1 VKPST
6 LLSLW
11 RNSDVRLL
19 LLTNTLLRPFYRL
32 CFLASASRH
41 GLLAALGGGARTF
54 ESLATDFAD
63 DPRDHDA
70 LRAWLE
76 VGCLVGDL
84 KHEDGQYSV
93 HGFFGR
99 RLAQRGHDAIAAWVE
114 EAATL
119 HRRLLLDTP
128 GLLKK
133 GHRFTMADQDGE
145 LVARASRI
153 VEPFV
158 NEAVRAT
165 LSPEGPVRLLDVG
178 CGSGIYMRTA
188 AELNPQLTA
197 LGLEIH
203 PAVAEQAH
211 RNLKEWRLEERA
223 TVEVGDIRDREPD
236 ASYDVATLHNNIYYF
251 AVEERTKLLAHMREF
266 LRPGGRLLLT
276 TGCQGGS
283 VVTELINLWAAATDG
298 CGRLPT
304 PDEMDGQLREA
315 GFETEPP
322 LRLIPRES
330 FYAFVG
336 TRS

>member
-1 VKPST
+1 MKPST

-41 GLLAALGGGARTF
+41 GLLNALAAGPRSF
-54 ESLATDFAD
+54 ESLASEFAE

-76 VGCLVGDL
+76 VGRLVGDL
-84 KHEDGQYSV
+84 KEGPEGYTV

-99 RLAQRGHDAIAAWVE
+99 RLAQKGHDAIAAWVE

-128 GLLKK
+128 ALLKK

-145 LVARASRI
+145 LVARSSRI

-158 NEAVRAT
+158 HEAIAAT
-165 LSPEGPVRLLDVG
+165 LPAEGPVRLLDVG
-178 CGSGIYMRTA
+178 CGSGIYMRSA

-197 LGLEIH
+197 LGLELH
-203 PAVAEQAH
+203 PGVAEQAR
-211 RNLKEWRLEERA
+211 RNLHDWGLGGRT
-223 TVEVGDIRDREPD
+223 TVEVGDIRDRNADP
-236 ASYDVATLHNNIYYF
+236 SYDVATLHNNIYYF
-251 AVEERTKLLAHMREF
+251 AVEERPKLLAHLREF
-266 LRPGGRLLLT
+266 LRPGGKLLLT

-283 VVTELINLWAAATDG
+283 VITELINLWAAATDG

-304 PDEMDGQLREA
+304 PEEMAEQLREA
-315 GFETEPP
+315 GFQTEAPWQ
-322 LRLIPRES
+322 LIPRES
-330 FYAFVG
+330 LYAFVG
-336 TRS
+336 VRG